1 MRKILADHHSQ
12 ALWALKV
19 LIDEELEMKLV
30 GVALDTDCLLM
41 LAEKNTADLILVDS
55 ELPGCYIEDLIT
67 SLHAL
72 IPRPIVVVMGSD
84 SENST
89 MLLKAGADSFVSKT
103 DQTSWLIQHL
113 HKYTKRTN

>member
-1 MRKILADHHSQ
+1 MRIILADHHSQ

-30 GVALDTDCLLM
+30 GEALDADGLLRI
-41 LAEKNTADLILVDS
+41 ARINTADLILMDS

-72 IPRPIVVVMGSD
+72 IPRPIVVVMGSH
-84 SENST
+84 SEYST

-103 DQTSWLIQHL
+103 DQTSWLIRHL
-113 HKYTKRTN
+113 HKYTIRVN